1 METGGGQ
8 ETGRG
13 GAQELSASLFPPTS
27 RNHSGDGALTAFADG
42 FLRDERSGW
51 HWGERRC
58 SPPAT
63 PQAAA
68 CPRSPH
74 DSGGSPSYFRLS

>member
-27 RNHSGDGALTAFADG
+27 RNRSGDGALTAFADG
-42 FLRDERSGW
+42 FLHDKRSRW

-58 SPPAT
+58 SPLPRRRQQPAHRARVT
-63 PQAAA
+63 
-68 CPRSPH
+68 RVDPH
-74 DSGGSPSYFRLS
+74 PIFG